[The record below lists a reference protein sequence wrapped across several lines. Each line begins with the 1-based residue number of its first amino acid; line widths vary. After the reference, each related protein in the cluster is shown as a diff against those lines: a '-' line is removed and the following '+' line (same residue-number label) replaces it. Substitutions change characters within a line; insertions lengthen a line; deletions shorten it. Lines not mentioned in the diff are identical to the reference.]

1 MMVRDYRCLIRVYKS
16 QKWGRGELSS
26 LEGIRMAHL
35 WAVIYLSLF
44 PPQKFLRQKSKTL
57 SDGNCKRKSIKQN
70 LMLMGFP

>member
-16 QKWGRGELSS
+16 QKWGRGELNS

-44 PPQKFLRQKSKTL
+44 PHKSFK
-57 SDGNCKRKSIKQN
+57 DKK
-70 LMLMGFP
+70 